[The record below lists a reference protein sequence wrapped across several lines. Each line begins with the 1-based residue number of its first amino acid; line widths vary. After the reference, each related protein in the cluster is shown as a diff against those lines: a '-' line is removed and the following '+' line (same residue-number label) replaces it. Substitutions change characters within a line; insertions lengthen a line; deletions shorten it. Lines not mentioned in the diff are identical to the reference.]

1 MHVHEQ
7 QQKNDW
13 NHQTNINLRPQC
25 LRFHILPLSSIFVFC
40 LFSLNWRISTIYV
53 FFLFPKN
60 GKNVI
65 AVYSEMVPPRV
76 RTKTRNE
83 GLTTLIF
90 IVRMC
95 NNPEKGL

>member
-1 MHVHEQ
+1 M
-7 QQKNDW
+7 
-13 NHQTNINLRPQC
+13 
-25 LRFHILPLSSIFVFC
+25 F
-40 LFSLNWRISTIYV
+40 
-53 FFLFPKN
+53 FFLFSKN

>member
-1 MHVHEQ
+1 M
-7 QQKNDW
+7 
-13 NHQTNINLRPQC
+13 
-25 LRFHILPLSSIFVFC
+25 F
-40 LFSLNWRISTIYV
+40 